1 MYILECGNGAYY
13 VGSTDNLKFRVRLHQ
28 DGKGGYVI
36 ALSLSVVETMTG
48 EFFARSLSVVETN
61 GATDDCLK

>member
-36 ALSLSVVETMTG
+36 ALSLSVVET
-48 EFFARSLSVVETN
+48 N
-61 GATDDCLK
+61 GATDNCLK